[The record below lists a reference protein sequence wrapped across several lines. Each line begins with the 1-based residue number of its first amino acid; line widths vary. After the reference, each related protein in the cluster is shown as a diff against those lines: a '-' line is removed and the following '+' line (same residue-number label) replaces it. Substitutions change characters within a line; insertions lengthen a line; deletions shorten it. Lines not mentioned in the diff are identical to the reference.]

1 MDYNKDFRKIEQKW
15 QSRWEKEGRFRA
27 IDGDTTRPKY
37 YILVEF
43 PYPSGSGLHCGHTP
57 SQIAMDIVAR
67 KKRAEGYNV
76 LYPIGW
82 DSFGL
87 PTENYAIKTG
97 IAPTKVTTDNI
108 ATFKNQI
115 KSLGISFDWDR
126 EIATSNEDYYK
137 WTQWLFLQFYKHGL
151 AYKATANIN
160 WCPKCKI
167 GLSNEES
174 EGGVCE
180 RCGEPTIQKPKS
192 QWMLKMTEYSEKL
205 LEGLDKTHYWDSIKA
220 MQRKWIGKST
230 GVVMDCKIKQGGH
243 FEIFTTC
250 IETAFG
256 ITYFVLAPENKLVES
271 LKDKIQN
278 WNEVSAYIEKSAKK
292 TEFERTELVKE
303 KSGCLLKGITAINPF
318 TNEEVPVF
326 IGDYVLASYGTG
338 AVMAVPAHDQRDW
351 EFAKVLG
358 LPIKEV
364 ISGGDVQNKAWEK
377 ADYVNADCKLIN
389 SGAFSGM
396 TVSEAKK
403 SMLEYLQKHKLGH
416 SETNYRMRDWVFS
429 RQRYWGEPVPLV
441 HCDKCGWVPV
451 PDDQLPVTLPKVEH
465 YSPTDDGESPLSRI
479 TDWVNTTCPK
489 CHGHATRET
498 DVMPNWAGSSWYW
511 LRYMDAHNDKAF
523 ADPAKLKY
531 WSMVDLYNGG
541 GEHVTRHLLYARFWH
556 KFLHDIGLVPTEEP
570 FDRRIQQGIILARDG
585 SKMSKSRGNVV
596 DPMIYVKEYGAD
608 VSRLG
613 QMFMGD
619 YTASKPWS
627 DDTMKPCQRLIT
639 RVVALGDKLV
649 DGDIQ
654 KQNKFIMA
662 TSIKKVS
669 EDIENV
675 KFNTGI
681 SQIMILLNE
690 LEQQP
695 HITREEY
702 KTLLQ
707 LLNPYAPHITEE
719 LWENYKFEPAFKDA
733 KWPTYNDADLV
744 KDQIELAL
752 QINSKIVAR
761 ENFASNLDDKQI
773 ETQALQNE
781 DVIRAIGGKTV
792 VKVVVVKN
800 RLVNIIVK

>member
-1 MDYNKDFRKIEQKW
+1 MDYNNQFREIEKKW
-15 QSRWEKEGRFRA
+15 QECWEKEKRFKA
-27 IDGDTTRPKY
+27 IDFDKSRPKY

-67 KKRAEGYNV
+67 KKRAEGFNV
-76 LYPIGW
+76 LYPMGF

-97 IAPTKVTTDNI
+97 ISPVKVTHDNI
-108 ATFKNQI
+108 ETFKHQI

-126 EIATSNEDYYK
+126 EIATSHEDYYK
-137 WTQWLFLQFYKHGL
+137 WTQWLFLQFFKHGL

-180 RCGEPTIQKPKS
+180 RCGATTVQKPKS

-230 GVVMDCKIKQGGH
+230 GVVMTCKIKQGGE
-243 FEIFTTC
+243 FDIFTTC

-256 ITYFVLAPENKLVES
+256 ITYFVLAPENPLVIN

-278 WNEVSAYIEKSAKK
+278 WDEVQAYIEKSAKK

-303 KSGCLLKGITAINPF
+303 KSGCILKGITAINPF

-351 EFAKVLG
+351 EFAKVLNID
-358 LPIKEV
+358 IKEV
-364 ISGGDVQNKAWEK
+364 IEGGNIEKQAWEK
-377 ADYVNADCKLIN
+377 ADYVPADSKLIN
-389 SGAFSGM
+389 SGEFSGL
-396 TVSEAKK
+396 TVSQAKK
-403 SMLEYLQKHKLGH
+403 AMLDYLVSHNCGRQ
-416 SETNYRMRDWVFS
+416 ETNYRMRDWVFS
-429 RQRYWGEPVPLV
+429 RQRYWGEPVPVV
-441 HCDKCGWVPV
+441 HCDKCGWVAV

-465 YSPTDDGESPLSRI
+465 YAPTDDGESPLSRM
-479 TDWVNTTCPK
+479 TDWVNTTCPN
-489 CHGHATRET
+489 CGGHATRET

-523 ADPAKLKY
+523 ADPEKLKY
-531 WSMVDLYNGG
+531 WGMVDLYNGG

-556 KFLHDIGLVPTEEP
+556 KFFYDIGLVPTEEP

-585 SKMSKSRGNVV
+585 SKMSKSKGNVI
-596 DPMIYVKEYGAD
+596 DPMSYVEEYGAD

-627 DDTMKPCQRLIT
+627 DETMKPCQKLIN
-639 RVVALGDKLV
+639 RVIALKDKLINGEV
-649 DGDIQ
+649 R
-654 KQNKFIMA
+654 KENKYIIA
-662 TSIKKVS
+662 TSIKKVGD
-669 EDIENV
+669 DIDNI
-675 KFNTGI
+675 KFNTAI
-681 SQIMILLNE
+681 SQIMVLVNT
-690 LEQQP
+690 LERQAN
-695 HITREEY
+695 ITSKEY
-702 KTLLQ
+702 KTLLL

-719 LWENYKFEPAFKDA
+719 LWEQCKFAPAIKDV
-733 KWPTYNDADLV
+733 KWPTYNEADLV
-744 KDQIELAL
+744 QDQIELAL
-752 QINSKIVAR
+752 QINSKIITR
-761 ENFASNLDDKQI
+761 EFFDTSLDDKGI
-773 ETQALQNE
+773 EEKALEN
-781 DVIRAIGGKTV
+781 DAIVNALGGRTV
-792 VKVVVVKN
+792 VKVVVVKG
-800 RLVNIIVK
+800 RLVNIIAK

>member
-1 MDYNKDFRKIEQKW
+1 MDYTKEFDKIEKKW

-27 IDGDTTRPKY
+27 IDCDKTRPKY

-57 SQIAMDIVAR
+57 SQIAMDIIAR
-67 KKRAEGYNV
+67 KRRAEGYNV
-76 LYPIGW
+76 LYPIGF

-97 IAPTKVTTDNI
+97 ISPIKVTHDNI
-108 ATFKNQI
+108 ETFKQQI

-126 EIATSNEDYYK
+126 EIATSHEDYYK
-137 WTQWLFLQFYKHGL
+137 WTQWLFLQFFKHGL

-180 RCGEPTIQKPKS
+180 RCGATTVQKPKS

-205 LEGLDKTHYWDSIKA
+205 LEGLDKTHYWESIKA

-230 GVVMDCKIKQGGH
+230 GVVMNCKIKQGGN
-243 FEIFTTC
+243 FDIFTTC

-256 ITYFVLAPENKLVES
+256 ITYFVLAPESPLVDT

-278 WNEVSAYIEKSAKK
+278 WDEVQDYIQKSAKK

-303 KSGCLLKGITAINPF
+303 KSGCILKGITAINPF

-351 EFAKVLG
+351 EFAKVLNI
-358 LPIKEV
+358 PIKEV
-364 ISGGDVQNKAWEK
+364 ISGGNIQKQAWEK
-377 ADYVNADCKLIN
+377 ADYVPADSTLIN
-389 SGAFSGM
+389 SGEFTGL
-396 TVSEAKK
+396 TVSQAKK
-403 SMLEYLQKHKLGH
+403 VMLDFLVSHNCGH
-416 SETNYRMRDWVFS
+416 EETNYRMRDWVFS

-441 HCDKCGWVPV
+441 HCDKCGWVAV
-451 PDDQLPVTLPKVEH
+451 PDDQLPVTLPVVEH
-465 YSPTDDGESPLSRI
+465 YAPTDDGESPLSRI
-479 TDWVNTTCPK
+479 TEWVNTTCPH
-489 CHGHATRET
+489 CGGHATRET

-511 LRYMDAHNDKAF
+511 LRYMDAHNENAF
-523 ADPAKLKY
+523 ADPEKLKY
-531 WSMVDLYNGG
+531 WGTVDLYNGG

-556 KFLHDIGLVPTEEP
+556 KFLYDIGLVPTEEP
-570 FDRRIQQGIILARDG
+570 FDKRIQQGIILARDG
-585 SKMSKSRGNVV
+585 SKMSKSKGNVV
-596 DPMIYVKEYGAD
+596 DPMVYVREYGAD

-627 DDTMKPCQRLIT
+627 DETMKPCQRLIT
-639 RVVALGDKLV
+639 RVIALKDKLI
-649 DGDIQ
+649 DGDIR
-654 KQNKFIMA
+654 KENKYIIA
-662 TSIKKVS
+662 SSIKKVS

-675 KFNTGI
+675 KFNTAI
-681 SQIMILLNE
+681 SQIMVLVNN
-690 LEQQP
+690 LEPQKS
-695 HITREEY
+695 ITSGEY
-702 KTLLQ
+702 KILLQ

-719 LWENYKFEPAFKDA
+719 LWEQCKFEPAIKDV
-733 KWPTYNDADLV
+733 KWPTFDEADLIQ
-744 KDQIELAL
+744 DQIELAL
-752 QINSKIVAR
+752 QLNSKIITR
-761 ENFASNLDDKQI
+761 EYFDTSLDEKGI
-773 ETQALQNE
+773 EEQALKNAE
-781 DVIRAIGGKTV
+781 ITKALAGKNV
-792 VKVVVVKN
+792 VKVVVVKG
-800 RLVNIIVK
+800 RLVNIIAR

>member
-1 MDYNKDFRKIEQKW
+1 MDYNNQFREIEKKW
-15 QSRWEKEGRFRA
+15 QERWEKEKRFKA
-27 IDGDTTRPKY
+27 IDFDKSRPKY

-67 KKRAEGYNV
+67 KKRAEGFNV
-76 LYPIGW
+76 LYPMGF

-97 IAPTKVTTDNI
+97 ISPVKVTHDNI
-108 ATFKNQI
+108 ETFKHQI

-126 EIATSNEDYYK
+126 EIATSHEDYYK
-137 WTQWLFLQFYKHGL
+137 WTQWLFLQFFKHGL

-180 RCGEPTIQKPKS
+180 RCGATTVQKPKS

-230 GVVMDCKIKQGGH
+230 GVVMTCKIKQGGE
-243 FEIFTTC
+243 FDIFTTC

-256 ITYFVLAPENKLVES
+256 ITYFVLAPENPLVTD

-278 WNEVSAYIEKSAKK
+278 WDEVQAYIEKSAKK

-303 KSGCLLKGITAINPF
+303 KSGCILKGITAINPF

-351 EFAKVLG
+351 EFAKVLNID
-358 LPIKEV
+358 IKEV
-364 ISGGDVQNKAWEK
+364 IEGGNIEKQAWEK
-377 ADYVNADCKLIN
+377 ADYVPADSKLIN
-389 SGAFSGM
+389 SGEFSGL
-396 TVSEAKK
+396 TVSQAKK
-403 SMLEYLQKHKLGH
+403 AMLDYLVSHNCGRQ
-416 SETNYRMRDWVFS
+416 ETNYRMRDWVFS
-429 RQRYWGEPVPLV
+429 RQRYWGEPVPVV
-441 HCDKCGWVPV
+441 HCDKCGWVAV

-465 YSPTDDGESPLSRI
+465 YAPTDDGESPLSRM
-479 TDWVNTTCPK
+479 TDWVNTTCPN
-489 CHGHATRET
+489 CGGHATRET

-523 ADPAKLKY
+523 ADPEKLKY
-531 WSMVDLYNGG
+531 WGMVDLYNGG

-556 KFLHDIGLVPTEEP
+556 KFFYDIGLVPTEEP

-585 SKMSKSRGNVV
+585 SKMSKSKGNVI
-596 DPMIYVKEYGAD
+596 DPMSYVEEYGAD

-627 DDTMKPCQRLIT
+627 DETMKPCQKLIN
-639 RVVALGDKLV
+639 RVVALKDKLINGEV
-649 DGDIQ
+649 R
-654 KQNKFIMA
+654 KENKYIIA
-662 TSIKKVS
+662 TSIKKVGD
-669 EDIENV
+669 DIDNI
-675 KFNTGI
+675 KFNTAI
-681 SQIMILLNE
+681 SQIMVLVNA
-690 LEQQP
+690 LERQAN
-695 HITREEY
+695 ITSEEY
-702 KTLLQ
+702 KTLLL

-719 LWENYKFEPAFKDA
+719 LWEQCKFVPAIKDV
-733 KWPTYNDADLV
+733 KWPTYNEADLV
-744 KDQIELAL
+744 QDQIELAL
-752 QINSKIVAR
+752 QINSKIIAR
-761 ENFASNLDDKQI
+761 EFFDTSLDDKGI
-773 ETQALQNE
+773 EEKALEN
-781 DVIRAIGGKTV
+781 DAIVNALGGRTV
-792 VKVVVVKN
+792 VKVVVVKG
-800 RLVNIIVK
+800 RLVNIIAK